1 MEFRILGP
9 LEVAD
14 GDEIVA
20 LASAKQR
27 ALLAILLLNANQ
39 VLSSDRLI
47 DELWGEQSPESGRTA
62 LQVLMSKLR
71 KALGDTGVLLVTRPP
86 GYLIRL
92 ERDQLDLRRFERLVE
107 EAGAAD
113 PRVAAGKL
121 REALALWRGSALD
134 DLAYESF
141 AQLAIGRLEELRLA
155 VLEKRIDADLAVGRH
170 GDLIPELEGLVAEHP
185 LREGLRARLML
196 ALYRCGRQA
205 DALAAYQ
212 STRQTLTDELGIEP
226 SPPLR
231 ELEQAILRQDPTL
244 ELARAPAPQR
254 SLLVIPLTETG
265 VSALLAV
272 AAPLARRPP
281 KELVVARPV
290 DDRAQL
296 SSASA
301 ALQEQR
307 ERLLAEGVAARA
319 AAFVSRDPAGD
330 AVRMAAELDCD
341 LLLVAA
347 PTELLES
354 PVLSA
359 ILSGAPCDVA
369 ALIGGDPAPGPL
381 LVPFV
386 GAEHDWT
393 AVELGAWLASAW
405 EVPLRLAG
413 PSLEGR
419 DASRL
424 LASASLAVQRA
435 LGVAAEPLL
444 LAPEPDELVSAAQD
458 AALVVVGLSDR
469 WQNEGLGKTRTALAQ
484 IDGPPVLL
492 VRRGLRPGGLAPHQ
506 SLTRFTWS
514 IMPGTA

>member
-14 GDEIVA
+14 GDNVIT

-27 ALLAILLLNANQ
+27 GLLAILLLSANE
-39 VLSSDRLI
+39 VVSADRLI
-47 DELWGEQSPESGRTA
+47 DELWGEQGPESGRTA
-62 LQVLMSKLR
+62 LQVLVSKLR
-71 KALGDTGVLLVTRPP
+71 KGLGHAGVPLATRAP
-86 GYLIRL
+86 GYVMRL
-92 ERDQLDLRRFERLVE
+92 EREQLDLRRFERLVE
-107 EAGAAD
+107 EADASEPA
-113 PRVAAGKL
+113 VAAGKL
-121 REALALWRGSALD
+121 REALALWRGPALA

-141 AQLAIGRLEELRLA
+141 VQPAIGRLEELRLA
-155 VLEKRIDADLAVGRH
+155 ALEKRIDADLALGR
-170 GDLIPELEGLVAEHP
+170 DSDVVAELEGLVAEHP

-212 STRQTLTDELGIEP
+212 ATRRALIEELGIEP
-226 SPPLR
+226 SPRLR
-231 ELEQAILRQDPTL
+231 ELEQAILRQDPSL
-244 ELARAPAPQR
+244 ELARAPAPRR
-254 SLLVIPLTETG
+254 SVLVIPLTETG
-265 VSALLAV
+265 VAALLAV

-281 KELVVARPV
+281 KELVVARPI
-290 DDRAQL
+290 DDRARL

-301 ALQEQR
+301 ALHELR

-319 AAFVSRDPAGD
+319 AAFVSSDPAND

-341 LLLVAA
+341 LLLVDA
-347 PTELLES
+347 PAKLLDS
-354 PVLSA
+354 RVLQALLAS
-359 ILSGAPCDVA
+359 APCDVA
-369 ALIGGDPAPGPL
+369 ALIGSGPSPGPL

-386 GAEHDWT
+386 GAPHDWT
-393 AVELGAWLASAW
+393 AIELAAWLAGAW
-405 EVPLRLAG
+405 DAPLRLAG

-444 LAPEPDELVSAAQD
+444 LAPEPDELVRAAQD
-458 AALVVVGLSDR
+458 AAVVVVGLSDR
-469 WQNEGLGKTRTALAQ
+469 WQKEGLGKTRAALAQ
-484 IDGPPVLL
+484 IERPPVLL
-492 VRRGLRPGGLAPHQ
+492 VRRGLRPGGLAPRE

-514 IMPGTA
+514 VRPRST

>member
-14 GDEIVA
+14 GDQIVA
-20 LASAKQR
+20 LAGAKQR

-39 VLSSDRLI
+39 VVSSDRLI
-47 DELWGEQSPESGRTA
+47 DELWGGHSPESGRTA

-71 KALGDTGVLLVTRPP
+71 KALGDAGVLLVTRQP

-107 EAGAAD
+107 EAYAVD
-113 PRVAAGKL
+113 PPVAAAKL

-141 AQLAIGRLEELRLA
+141 AQPAIGRLEELRLA
-155 VLEKRIDADLAVGRH
+155 VLEKRIDADLAFGRH
-170 GDLIPELEGLVAEHP
+170 GDLVPELEGLVAEHP
-185 LREGLRARLML
+185 LREGLRAQLML

-212 STRQTLTDELGIEP
+212 AARRTLLDELGIEP
-226 SPPLR
+226 SPPVR
-231 ELEQAILRQDPTL
+231 ELEQAILRQAPSL
-244 ELARAPAPQR
+244 ELARAPEPQR
-254 SLLVIPLTETG
+254 SLLVIPLMETG
-265 VSALLAV
+265 VRALLAV

-281 KELVVARPV
+281 KELVVARLV
-290 DDRAQL
+290 NDRTQL
-296 SSASA
+296 SSASG
-301 ALQEQR
+301 ALHEQR
-307 ERLLAEGVAARA
+307 ERLLAEGLAARA
-319 AAFVSRDPAGD
+319 AAFVSSDPASD
-330 AVRMAAELDCD
+330 AVRMATELDCD
-341 LLLVAA
+341 LLLAGA
-347 PTELLES
+347 PPELLES

-359 ILSGAPCDVA
+359 ILSTAPCDVA
-369 ALIGGDPAPGPL
+369 ALIGDEPAPGPL

-393 AVELGAWLASAW
+393 AIELGAWLAGAW

-444 LAPEPDELVSAAQD
+444 LAPEPDELVRAAQD
-458 AALVVVGLSDR
+458 AGLVVVGLSDH
-469 WQNEGLGKTRTALAQ
+469 WESEGLGKTRAALTEIAR
-484 IDGPPVLL
+484 PPVLL
-492 VRRGLRPGGLAPHQ
+492 VRRGLRPGGLAPRE

-514 IMPGTA
+514 IRPGSA

>member
-9 LEVAD
+9 LEVAN
-14 GDEIVA
+14 GDEIIA

-39 VLSSDRLI
+39 VVSSDRLI

-71 KALGDTGVLLVTRPP
+71 KALGDAGVLLVTRPP
-86 GYLIRL
+86 GYLILL
-92 ERDQLDLRRFERLVE
+92 ERDQLDLHRFERLLR
-107 EAGAAD
+107 EADDAEPEA
-113 PRVAAGKL
+113 AAGKL
-121 REALALWRGSALD
+121 RGALALWRGSALD

-141 AQLAIGRLEELRLA
+141 ALPAIGRLGELRLA
-155 VLEKRIDADLAVGRH
+155 ALEKRIDADLALGRH
-170 GDLIPELEGLVAEHP
+170 SDLVPELEGLVATHP
-185 LREGLRARLML
+185 LRESLRRQLML

-212 STRQTLTDELGIEP
+212 AARRTLIDEIGIEP
-226 SPPLR
+226 SQPLR
-231 ELEQAILRQDPTL
+231 ELEQAMLRQDPSL
-244 ELARAPAPQR
+244 ELAQAPAPQR
-254 SLLVIPLTETG
+254 SVLAIALTEPA
-265 VSALLAV
+265 VAALLAV
-272 AAPLARRPP
+272 AAPLARRPA
-281 KELVVARPV
+281 KELVLARLLG
-290 DDRAQL
+290 DRADL
-296 SSASA
+296 ATASA
-301 ALQEQR
+301 ALHEQR
-307 ERLLAEGVAARA
+307 QRLLADGIAARA
-319 AAFVSRDPAGD
+319 AAFVSSDPGHD
-330 AVRMAAELDCD
+330 TVRMAIELDCD
-341 LLLVAA
+341 LLLVGA
-347 PTELLES
+347 PPELLAS

-369 ALIGGDPAPGPL
+369 ALIGGDPVPGPL

-393 AVELGAWLASAW
+393 AIELGAWLAGAW
-405 EVPLRLAG
+405 DVPLQLAG

-444 LAPEPDELVSAAQD
+444 LAPEPDQLLRAAED
-458 AALVVVGLSDR
+458 AAIVVVGLSDR
-469 WQNEGLGKTRTALAQ
+469 WQKEGLGKTRAALAQ
-484 IDGPPVLL
+484 IERPPVLL
-492 VRRGLRPGGLAPHQ
+492 VRRGLRPGGLAPRE

-514 IMPGTA
+514 IRPGSA